1 MPAADPGLSP
11 DTSPL
16 GINLYGKSPESSMG
30 KKREGSRH
38 GNFLQESGVDNYKRF
53 LMSCPAPF
61 VRRNASK
68 SQAPCSL
75 INQAGWEGSI

>member
-1 MPAADPGLSP
+1 MPASDPGLSP

-16 GINLYGKSPESSMG
+16 GINLYGESLESSMG
-30 KKREGSRH
+30 KERDGSLQ
-38 GNFLQESGVDNYKRF
+38 GNFLQESGADNYKRC
-53 LMSCPAPF
+53 LKPCPASI
-61 VRRNASK
+61 VRRNARR